1 MTIYIFDMDGTLTP
15 ARLPMT
21 SEFAADFYNWQQKH
35 DNFLATGS
43 DFKKVKEQL
52 PELVINAFTGIY
64 ASMGNVLIAKG
75 ELIYQNLFK
84 PRGELFSML
93 EDFRKQ
99 TRYTGELYPNYIEER
114 TGMINFSVLG
124 RNCPY
129 EERARY
135 KAWDSINKEREN
147 IAAKI
152 RNAFPEYEVAV
163 GGSISMDITPLGFG
177 KEQIARHLRKTYP
190 DDQIIFF
197 GDKTFK
203 GGNDYELAHEL
214 SQMDKTKVVQV
225 ENYMEVMTQLANYD
239 NL

>member
-21 SEFAADFYNWQQKH
+21 AEFAADFYSWQQKH
-35 DNFLATGS
+35 DSFLATGS
-43 DFKKVKEQL
+43 DYKKVKEQL
-52 PELVINAFTGIY
+52 PELVINAFTGVY
-64 ASMGNVLIAKG
+64 ASMGNVLVAKG
-75 ELIYQNLFK
+75 ELIYQNHFK
-84 PRGELFSML
+84 PRGELLAML

-99 TRYTGELYPNYIEER
+99 TRYTGDLYPNYIEER

-129 EERARY
+129 GERERY

-147 IAAKI
+147 IAAQI

-163 GGSISMDITPLGFG
+163 GGSISMDITPLGCG

-190 DDQIIFF
+190 DDKIVFF

-203 GGNDYELAHEL
+203 GGNDYELAYEL
-214 SQMDKTKVVQV
+214 SQMEMAEVVQV
-225 ENYMEVMTQLANYD
+225 NGYTEVLTKLAGRD
-239 NL
+239 G